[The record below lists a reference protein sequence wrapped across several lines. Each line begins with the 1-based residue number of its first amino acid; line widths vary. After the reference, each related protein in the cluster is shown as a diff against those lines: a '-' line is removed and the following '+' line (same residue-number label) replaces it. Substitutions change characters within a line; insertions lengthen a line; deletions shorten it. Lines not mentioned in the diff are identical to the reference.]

1 VTIGVRVTP
10 PVPPPL
16 TVKAMEVVRTVVP
29 LVPVIVTVAGPVTAV
44 AEALKVTMLLLAV
57 VDKGLKLALTPVGN
71 PLAVNATLP
80 AKPPV
85 RAMAIVLVAVA
96 P

>member
-1 VTIGVRVTP
+1 
-10 PVPPPL
+10 
-16 TVKAMEVVRTVVP
+16 VVP

-44 AEALKVTMLLLAV
+44 ADAVKVTTLLLPVA
-57 VDKGLKLALTPVGN
+57 DCGLKLALTPVGK
-71 PLAVNATLP
+71 PLAVNATVP
-80 AKPPV
+80 ANPPV